1 MEINYYY
8 NNIKDNEVALVLNSK
23 YNKRYVINGE
33 SVRDYLLSVSND
45 RKVSKVLKMLGLDS
59 SILNKR
65 KNEIDN
71 LEESLLII
79 AWQLLQNKYLV
90 IYYLDSLLNYKEKI
104 YLKRIISKIAHEYN
118 IKTLVFTNDIK
129 FCFNMIDKI
138 LIINDKQITAVL
150 SNDFYNLKIYDYM
163 DMPDIISFVSSNK
176 SKKLE
181 NYTDISELL
190 KGIYRLWQSIC

>member
-190 KGIYRLWQSIC
+190 KGIYRL